1 MTSNRNKER
10 EELPNERREMT
21 SNRNK
26 EREELPNE
34 RREMT
39 SRRNKDREELLEDR
53 REMPKRVKTNDY
65 VEGTVYT
72 LLYSFIKTYS
82 MTLNFMLPLQSTQKS
97 DRENFKK

>member
-1 MTSNRNKER
+1 MTCRGSSSVELCKFSFFFEVFFKREKSCLTRVNERREMTSNQNKER

-53 REMPKRVKTNDY
+53 
-65 VEGTVYT
+65 
-72 LLYSFIKTYS
+72 
-82 MTLNFMLPLQSTQKS
+82 
-97 DRENFKK
+97 